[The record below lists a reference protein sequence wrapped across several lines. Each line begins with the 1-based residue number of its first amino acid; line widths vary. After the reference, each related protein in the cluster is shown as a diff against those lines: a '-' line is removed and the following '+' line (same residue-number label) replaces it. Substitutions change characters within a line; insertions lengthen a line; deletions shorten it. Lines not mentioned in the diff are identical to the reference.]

1 MTAEFGGYLI
11 YFSTIVHWW
20 LGQRFAVCPG
30 RLQLSLEADLTYL
43 SRLTQ
48 LTAAAVLAATV
59 LTLAGCGDA
68 QPEDL
73 TADWSAEQLYREARR
88 TLLDGGANVAVEYY
102 EKLEA
107 RYPYGKYTQQARLD
121 LGYAYFQNGQPDAAI
136 EAADRFIKLYP
147 LHPAVDYAY
156 YLKGLVN
163 FRREVSI
170 FERFMPQDLAERQ
183 TTTSRRAFEDFL
195 VLLRL
200 FPESR
205 YAEDARQRM
214 VFLRNQLARH
224 EMAVADYYLRRGAY
238 VAVASR
244 AKYILEHY
252 PNTPQTPGALALLV
266 KSYRL
271 LGMQQLA
278 QDSLRI
284 LHANYPD
291 HPATQSAQNF
301 TVVN

>member
-1 MTAEFGGYLI
+1 MTH
-11 YFSTIVHWW
+11 S
-20 LGQRFAVCPG
+20 P
-30 RLQLSLEADLTYL
+30 RLRQLATVTLLT
-43 SRLTQ
+43 
-48 LTAAAVLAATV
+48 VATV
-59 LTLAGCGDA
+59 LLTACGDPR
-68 QPEDL
+68 PEDI
-73 TADWSAEQLYREARR
+73 TADWSAEQLYREGRR
-88 TLLDGGANVAVEYY
+88 AMLDGGSNLAVEYY

-136 EAADRFIKLYP
+136 EAADRFITLYP

-183 TTTSRRAFEDFL
+183 MVTSRRAFEDFL

-200 FPESR
+200 FPDSR

-224 EMAVADYYLRRGAY
+224 EMAVADYYMRRGAY
-238 VAVASR
+238 VAVANR
-244 AKYILEHY
+244 AKYVLEHY
-252 PNTPQTPGALALLV
+252 PNTPETPRALALLV

-271 LGMQQLA
+271 LEMPQLA

-284 LHANYPD
+284 LSANYPG
-291 HPATQSAQNF
+291 HPETQAAASF
-301 TVVN
+301 SVVN